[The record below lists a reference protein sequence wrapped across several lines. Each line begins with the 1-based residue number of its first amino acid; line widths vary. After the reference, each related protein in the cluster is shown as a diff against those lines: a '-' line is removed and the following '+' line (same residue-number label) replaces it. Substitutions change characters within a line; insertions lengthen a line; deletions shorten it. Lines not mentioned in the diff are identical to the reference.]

1 LLTRGPDG
9 CPDDGARATLAND
22 TGADLLISL
31 HTDADLSPL
40 PNGVATYFYGV
51 SHADRSTRSAVGERL
66 AELVQS
72 EIVARTDLLDC
83 RTHPKGWQLLRLTR
97 MPAIRVDVGYLT
109 SEGDVS
115 RLRAPEFR
123 DALAESVV
131 AGVQRLYLP
140 ADRDVVAGQV
150 RLPALT
156 G

>member
-1 LLTRGPDG
+1 
-9 CPDDGARATLAND
+9 
-22 TGADLLISL
+22 
-31 HTDADLSPL
+31 
-40 PNGVATYFYGV
+40 VATYFYGV
-51 SHADRSTRSAVGERL
+51 THADRTTRSAVGERL

-109 SEGDVS
+109 AEGDAA
-115 RLRAPEFR
+115 RLRSPEFR
-123 DALAESVV
+123 DTLAEAIV

-140 ADRDVVAGQV
+140 ADRDVATGQV

>member
-1 LLTRGPDG
+1 
-9 CPDDGARATLAND
+9 
-22 TGADLLISL
+22 
-31 HTDADLSPL
+31 
-40 PNGVATYFYGV
+40 
-51 SHADRSTRSAVGERL
+51 
-66 AELVQS
+66 
-72 EIVARTDLLDC
+72 
-83 RTHPKGWQLLRLTR
+83 

-115 RLRAPEFR
+115 RLRSPEFR